1 MWSCYWRRSALS
13 ASRVTRCSLKLAGL
27 RTRGRLEFTQKHLG
41 RQRRKP
47 NGKGTLM
54 DPTTI
59 AALGFGGLFVLL
71 AIRMPVGAAMM
82 LIGTL
87 GI

>member
-1 MWSCYWRRSALS
+1 
-13 ASRVTRCSLKLAGL
+13 
-27 RTRGRLEFTQKHLG
+27 
-41 RQRRKP
+41 
-47 NGKGTLM
+47 M

-71 AIRMPVGAAMM
+71 VIRMPVGAAMM